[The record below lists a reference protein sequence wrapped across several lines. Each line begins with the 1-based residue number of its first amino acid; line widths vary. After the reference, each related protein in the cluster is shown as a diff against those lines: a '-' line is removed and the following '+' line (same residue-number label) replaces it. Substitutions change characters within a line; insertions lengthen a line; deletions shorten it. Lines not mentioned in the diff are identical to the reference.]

1 MERTVTPRRHEIH
14 ETNRSG
20 QNRVPFIRLRALV
33 AIYFGIGILLLPTPV
48 PANAG
53 AAFLKIAVGPRVV
66 GMGEAAVAY
75 IDDASALFYNPA
87 GLANAPTYSAL
98 LSHNQWLLD
107 MNHEY
112 VAGAYGTEELG
123 KFGLALDYWGS
134 GSIQGV
140 NIRGETIPGYMVSAA
155 DWSLSLGYGRAVADF
170 SFGLGLE
177 FMHEQMESL
186 ATSAVAFDVGAMYK
200 TPLKGLKAGVSVT
213 DIGTKGKLYQES
225 YGLPWQARLGA
236 RYDYSIVG
244 VAVDAIF
251 SGEGLGTRSDSSAES
266 VMSPP
271 LGIAAGVECRPVEL
285 IALRVGYRTGSDYDG
300 FSGLRAGLGLAWHG
314 IGVDYAFA
322 PYGRLGASHRI
333 SISYRGAAVADESD
347 EDEEE

>member
-1 MERTVTPRRHEIH
+1 
-14 ETNRSG
+14 
-20 QNRVPFIRLRALV
+20 
-33 AIYFGIGILLLPTPV
+33 
-48 PANAG
+48 
-53 AAFLKIAVGPRVV
+53 
-66 GMGEAAVAY
+66 VAY

-87 GLANAPTYSAL
+87 GLAGAPTYSAL

-177 FMHEQMESL
+177 FVHEQMESL
-186 ATSAVAFDVGAMYK
+186 STSAVAFDVGAMYK

-236 RYDYSIVG
+236 RYDYSIIGAALDLVY
-244 VAVDAIF
+244 
-251 SGEGLGTRSDSSAES
+251 SETEK
-266 VMSPP
+266 P
-271 LGIAAGVECRPVEL
+271 GIAAGIECRPVEL

-322 PYGRLGASHRI
+322 PYGRLGSTHRI
-333 SISYRGAAVADESD
+333 AISYGASPVA
-347 EDEEE
+347 EEEFEEE

>member
-1 MERTVTPRRHEIH
+1 MVKQITVLLFLLP
-14 ETNRSG
+14 
-20 QNRVPFIRLRALV
+20 ALV
-33 AIYFGIGILLLPTPV
+33 LAST
-48 PANAG
+48 G
-53 AAFLKIAVGPRVV
+53 AAFLKIPVGPRVV

-134 GSIQGV
+134 GSIQGI

-177 FMHEQMESL
+177 FVHEQMESL
-186 ATSAVAFDVGAMYK
+186 STSAVAFDVGVMYK

-213 DIGTKGKLYQES
+213 DIGTRGKLYQES

-236 RYDYSIVG
+236 RYDYSIIGAALDLVY
-244 VAVDAIF
+244 
-251 SGEGLGTRSDSSAES
+251 SETEK
-266 VMSPP
+266 P
-271 LGIAAGVECRPVEL
+271 GIAAGIECRPVEL

-322 PYGRLGASHRI
+322 PYGRLGYSHRI
-333 SISYRGAAVADESD
+333 AIAYGASPVA
-347 EDEEE
+347 EEEFEEE